1 MSPQARRLVSSG
13 SPFEPMI
20 GFSRAVVDGH
30 HVSVSG
36 TAPVLAD
43 GADPPGDAYGQAR
56 RVLQIILGALAEAG
70 ARPEDVVRTRTFLL
84 RQEDWEDVARAHG
97 EVFSSI
103 RPASTMLV
111 VTGFLDPR
119 WLVEIEAD
127 AILPEPVE
135 PVPGS

>member
-13 SPFEPMI
+13 SPFEPVI